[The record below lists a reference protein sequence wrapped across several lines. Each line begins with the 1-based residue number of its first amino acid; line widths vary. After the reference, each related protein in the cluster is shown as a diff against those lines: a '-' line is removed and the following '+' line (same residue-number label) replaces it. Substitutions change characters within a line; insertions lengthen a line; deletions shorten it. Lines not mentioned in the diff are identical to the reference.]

1 MVGMKRI
8 GLALSPRSL
17 DVAIV
22 ASSAGALMLL
32 GPLRGVVEAF
42 PLAAF
47 LSTLVLFLAPGVLLS
62 HWFLGGHFS
71 GAALVPVSFA
81 ISTGIF
87 GLLGVPMLVLHL
99 RLGAYLFLAAAV
111 LAAVLAAAVIRTLR
125 GWSPEESK
133 GSPLS
138 ASSFDWLWVPFVLL
152 STALAAAS
160 GARVPFFYDDIWVYL
175 SWVREFLGTDRL
187 ALYEPYFGHET
198 GLSRVMINGW
208 LLEQAALS
216 RASGV
221 DPIELVLHYL
231 TPTLVVVALLAF
243 YALARVLFG
252 SETGALLS
260 GCLFALFYV
269 VNLEPSLLSSGG
281 EFVGRMAEDK
291 FVARFV
297 FLPVALALAVA
308 FVENRRPRYLAV
320 FALICCAVVAVHPV
334 GVAIIGLSMAGFGLL
349 HLALNLRRREAWAMM
364 VALGV
369 PLLAVVLVPAAI
381 IFVATGESLT
391 TFLSDADINSH
402 DPDVL
407 ANMVF
412 VKPGR
417 ERIFELGDGSY
428 IMHPS
433 LVLDPVVLG
442 AFLLGLPFLIRRLRR
457 HLAAQLLVGTLVLIS
472 VVCYVPPIATFLGDN
487 VVVPGQLWRL
497 AWPLPLAASLTVG
510 WMAWEATRRAQAALN
525 GLGIGRRVTMF
536 LPVVLVVAMVAAA
549 APAALAG
556 AEDIYRTGDVRPR
569 CSPAEPVF
577 GWMRDNIEEPSV
589 VLAPDAE
596 NTCIPAYSASANVV
610 SLRGGLILDVLPALE
625 RRAPGQIDVPQ
636 RVLDVRR
643 FFHGATLREEVLRR
657 YEVDYVLLYDN
668 PSLERQLEKLPGIT
682 AIETPGEGYSLYA
695 VDTRSLGEE

>member
-8 GLALSPRSL
+8 GLARSPRSL

-22 ASSAGALMLL
+22 ASSAGALILL

-42 PLAAF
+42 PLVAF

-62 HWFLGGHFS
+62 HWFLGGYFS
-71 GAALVPVSFA
+71 GAALVPVSFV
-81 ISTGIF
+81 ISTGVF
-87 GLLGVPMLVLHL
+87 GLLGVPMLILHL
-99 RLGAYLFLAAAV
+99 RLGAYLLLAAAV

-125 GWSPEESK
+125 GWSPEEGK
-133 GSPLS
+133 GGALSPY
-138 ASSFDWLWVPFVLL
+138 SSDWLWVPFALL
-152 STALAAAS
+152 STGLAAAS
-160 GARVPFFYDDIWVYL
+160 SARAPYFYDDIWVYL
-175 SWVREFLGTDRL
+175 AWVREFLGTDRL

-198 GLSRVMINGW
+198 GLSRAMIDGW
-208 LLEQAALS
+208 LLEQAAFS
-216 RASGV
+216 MASGV
-221 DPIELVLHYL
+221 DPIEMVLDYL
-231 TPTLVVVALLAF
+231 APTLVVVALLAF
-243 YALARVLFG
+243 YALARVLLR
-252 SETGALLS
+252 SEAAALLS
-260 GCLFALFYV
+260 GCLFALFYL
-269 VNLEPSLLSSGG
+269 VNLESSLLSPGG
-281 EFVGRMAEDK
+281 EFVSRMAEDK
-291 FVARFV
+291 YVARFV

-391 TFLSDADINSH
+391 TVLSDADINSH

-433 LVLDPVVLG
+433 LVLDPVILG

-457 HLAAQLLVGTLVLIS
+457 NLAAQLLVGTLVLIS
-472 VVCYVPPIATFLGDN
+472 VVCYVPPIATFLGN
-487 VVVPGQLWRL
+487 HVVVPGQLWRL
-497 AWPLPLAASLTVG
+497 TWPIPLAALLAVG
-510 WMAWEATRRAQAALN
+510 WMAWEATRRALAGLN
-525 GLGIGRRVTMF
+525 ALGIGRRVMQF
-536 LPVVLVVAMVAAA
+536 LPVVLVGVMAALA

-556 AEDIYRTGDVRPR
+556 AEDISDTQDVRIR

-577 GWMRDNIEEPSV
+577 GWIRANVKEPSV

-643 FFHGATLREEVLRR
+643 FFHGSTQKEEILRR
-657 YEVDYVLLYDN
+657 YEVDYVLLYEN
-668 PSLERQLEKLPGIT
+668 PSLERQLEKLRGIT
-682 AIETPGEGYSLYA
+682 AIETPGERYSLYA
-695 VDTRSLGEE
+695 VDTRSLGE